1 MESNN
6 YEWFMT
12 STVESMLPRF
22 TDKNIVLTMKISAD
36 WNDFGYDESGDKQVR
51 EPLQFRKEFFL
62 VFHRPSNYTKVLM
75 LELPTNRED
84 DNWDFNRLPC
94 GGSYQM
100 KQLSD
105 HDSCWKSD
113 GMRWVFQ
120 SFCDAW
126 NFFEEKGLEG
136 RKIDPSFHYSLFSG
150 APQYW
155 LIGDIEPEISWDHWC
170 SDYIVNFVKKI
181 PVREISKYMSNTE

>member
-1 MESNN
+1 
-6 YEWFMT
+6 
-12 STVESMLPRF
+12 
-22 TDKNIVLTMKISAD
+22 
-36 WNDFGYDESGDKQVR
+36 
-51 EPLQFRKEFFL
+51 
-62 VFHRPSNYTKVLM
+62 
-75 LELPTNRED
+75 
-84 DNWDFNRLPC
+84 
-94 GGSYQM
+94 
-100 KQLSD
+100 
-105 HDSCWKSD
+105 
-113 GMRWVFQ
+113 MRWVFQ